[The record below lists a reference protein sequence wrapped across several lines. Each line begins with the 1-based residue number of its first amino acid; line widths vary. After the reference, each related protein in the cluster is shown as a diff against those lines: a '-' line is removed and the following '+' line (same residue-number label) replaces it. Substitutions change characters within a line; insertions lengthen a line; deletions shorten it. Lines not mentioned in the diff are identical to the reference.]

1 MRLDTEVIK
10 GLLSDLA
17 KAGGQLD
24 AAGVQSFAADVHAQL
39 GRAEAVLKVVG
50 SPPEKMVDTF
60 FELLPHGSPSDFQRM
75 ADLKVGGWRGWMRF
89 GWVGLNAEAPASALP
104 AAGYA
109 CRLVLGLGAGAAR
122 LNALPASHAVGSH

>member
-1 MRLDTEVIK
+1 MRLDSEVIK

-50 SPPEKMVDTF
+50 SPPEGMVDTF

-75 ADLKVGGWRGWMRF
+75 ADLKVGGWHGGWLG
-89 GWVGLNAEAPASALP
+89 GWVAGFHLTSIAP
-104 AAGYA
+104 
-109 CRLVLGLGAGAAR
+109 
-122 LNALPASHAVGSH
+122 

>member
-50 SPPEKMVDTF
+50 SPPEGMVDTF

-75 ADLKVGGWRGWMRF
+75 ADLKVGGWVGGVDGWVGGWVDVW
-89 GWVGLNAEAPASALP
+89 GWVGLNAEAPA
-104 AAGYA
+104 
-109 CRLVLGLGAGAAR
+109 RAR
-122 LNALPASHAVGSH
+122 